1 MTIFNRAIPYYLNLG
16 FERKNVRI
24 TSLFILLKTG
34 LVFLTF
40 FLLASSLPAENL
52 TFWNPSKN
60 IGVEVSIPAWA
71 LEKKVVSKTE
81 NGIKEDGKLYSNI
94 KIYQYDDNPSIW
106 EKFFSIQIEEEV
118 SDTIRVF
125 KDIQLDVYL
134 NYCVRES
141 LKYNLVKQTSEQIVF
156 NIFCPEYIK
165 NKSNGEIAVFSM
177 VRFKNYFVKIFQQ
190 WRGENMLA
198 NDKSTWVANDVELIE
213 TIKSLSS
220 LNIKFEEGKK

>member
-1 MTIFNRAIPYYLNLG
+1 MRNFSIVIEFKTILMFLITFLIVENL
-16 FERKNVRI
+16 
-24 TSLFILLKTG
+24 
-34 LVFLTF
+34 
-40 FLLASSLPAENL
+40 AAQNL

-60 IGVEVSIPAWA
+60 IGVEVAIPDWA

-94 KIYQYDDNPSIW
+94 KIYQFDDDPLMW
-106 EKFFSIQIEEEV
+106 KKFFSIQIEEGV
-118 SDTIRVF
+118 DDPIRVF

-134 NYCVRES
+134 NYCYRES
-141 LKYNLVKQTSEQIVF
+141 LKYNLVKETNEQIVF

-165 NKSNGEIAVFSM
+165 NKSTGEIAVFSM

-190 WRGENMLA
+190 WRGEKMLV
-198 NDKSTWVANDVELIE
+198 NDRSTWVANDAELVDA
-213 TIKSLSS
+213 IKSLSS

>member
-94 KIYQYDDNPSIW
+94 KIYQYNDGPSIW
-106 EKFFSIQIEEEV
+106 KKFFSIQIEEEV
-118 SDTIRVF
+118 SDPIRVF
-125 KDIQLDVYL
+125 KDIHLDVYL
-134 NYCVRES
+134 NHCVRES
-141 LKYNLVKQTSEQIVF
+141 LKYNLVKQTNEQIVF

-190 WRGENMLA
+190 WRGEKMLA
-198 NDKSTWVANDVELIE
+198 NDRSTWVANDAELVEA
-213 TIKSLSS
+213 IKSLSS
-220 LNIKFEEGKK
+220 LNIKFEEGKE

>member
-1 MTIFNRAIPYYLNLG
+1 MRNFSIVIEFKTILMFLITFLIVENLAA
-16 FERKNVRI
+16 K
-24 TSLFILLKTG
+24 
-34 LVFLTF
+34 
-40 FLLASSLPAENL
+40 NL

-60 IGVEVSIPAWA
+60 IGIEVMVPAWA

-94 KIYQYDDNPSIW
+94 KIYQFDDDPLMW
-106 EKFFSIQIEEEV
+106 KKFFSIQIEEGV
-118 SDTIRVF
+118 DDPIRVF

-134 NYCVRES
+134 NYCYRES
-141 LKYNLVKQTSEQIVF
+141 LKYNLVKETNEQIVF

-165 NKSNGEIAVFSM
+165 KKSTGEIAVFSM

-190 WRGENMLA
+190 WRGEKMLA
-198 NDKSTWVANDVELIE
+198 NDRSTWVANDAELIE
-213 TIKSLSS
+213 AIKSLSS

>member
-1 MTIFNRAIPYYLNLG
+1 MFLITFLIVENL
-16 FERKNVRI
+16 
-24 TSLFILLKTG
+24 
-34 LVFLTF
+34 
-40 FLLASSLPAENL
+40 AAQNL

-60 IGVEVSIPAWA
+60 IGIEVMVPAWA

-94 KIYQYDDNPSIW
+94 KIYQFDDDPLMW
-106 EKFFSIQIEEEV
+106 KKFFSIQIEEGV
-118 SDTIRVF
+118 DDPIRVF

-134 NYCVRES
+134 NYCYRES
-141 LKYNLVKQTSEQIVF
+141 LKYNLVKETNEQIVF

-165 NKSNGEIAVFSM
+165 KKSTGEIAVFSM

-190 WRGENMLA
+190 WRGEKMLA
-198 NDKSTWVANDVELIE
+198 NDRSTWVANDAELVEA
-213 TIKSLSS
+213 IKSLSS

>member
-1 MTIFNRAIPYYLNLG
+1 MRNFSIVIEFKTILMFLITFLIVENL
-16 FERKNVRI
+16 
-24 TSLFILLKTG
+24 
-34 LVFLTF
+34 
-40 FLLASSLPAENL
+40 AAQNL

-60 IGVEVSIPAWA
+60 IGIEVMVPAWA

-94 KIYQYDDNPSIW
+94 KIFQFDDDPLMW
-106 EKFFSIQIEEEV
+106 KKFFSIQIEEGV
-118 SDTIRVF
+118 DDPIRVF

-134 NYCVRES
+134 NYCYRES
-141 LKYNLVKQTSEQIVF
+141 LKYNLVKETNEQIVF

-165 NKSNGEIAVFSM
+165 KKSTGEIAVFSM

-190 WRGENMLA
+190 WRGERMLA
-198 NDKSTWVANDVELIE
+198 NDRSTWVANDAELVDA
-213 TIKSLSS
+213 IKSLSS

>member
-1 MTIFNRAIPYYLNLG
+1 M
-16 FERKNVRI
+16 
-24 TSLFILLKTG
+24 KTG

-141 LKYNLVKQTSEQIVF
+141 LKYNLVKQTNEQIVF